1 MSGKQGAR
9 EDGLREFHLG
19 QGEIA
24 AGNLEEAIPHYLA
37 AFDLFDGD
45 ADLSLERAVTAG
57 QLAITYKGLTQMPQ
71 AVDYFGRAIA
81 LFQKY
86 PQNADAMISL
96 GNCFWHIGQIDEEA
110 GDFDSARVAY
120 NQAYAAYRSAPD
132 THAQQIEVLGKIRTL
147 ERS

>member
-37 AFDLFDGD
+37 ALDLFDGD

-71 AVDYFGRAIA
+71 GTILAV
-81 LFQKY
+81 
-86 PQNADAMISL
+86 
-96 GNCFWHIGQIDEEA
+96 
-110 GDFDSARVAY
+110 
-120 NQAYAAYRSAPD
+120 RSRCSRN
-132 THAQQIEVLGKIRTL
+132 IRKMRTP
-147 ERS
+147 